1 MIPSIR
7 ASLPYSAGGLLVLV
21 STSAGG
27 ISVGLASLA
36 TLSVISVAVKH
47 RAAAN
52 EHLPTQR
59 EHGEPLLSTVVV
71 SESEQRDRDRELAA
85 LRQRNETL
93 VGEKAELARLLKE
106 KEAELHALT
115 ALQISSLE
123 AHKSHEASP
132 HASPHSMRASCVAGS
147 IGAEPRLPPGRP
159 PSVPAAVLVPPA
171 APPPPPWQPPA
182 SSDERTQ
189 APVQLRARQRSQRTR
204 SQREDVVAQSPPSS
218 ILDDGGAE
226 EARGSMNGNKH
237 ASLAGRADT
246 RLVAE
251 EVAAAADK
259 ADFESSAPLHVE
271 VDNEADETCTVV
283 RIIAPDRAQ
292 LLTDLT
298 SGTLMSALT
307 PFRAPCPR
315 THSLRSWAHACAARA
330 RLSCSCSDNHL

>member
-147 IGAEPRLPPGRP
+147 IGASLVCHRAGRRASLPPCWCHRRHLRPRLGSHLRP
-159 PSVPAAVLVPPA
+159 PTSERKRQYSCAL
-171 APPPPPWQPPA
+171 A
-182 SSDERTQ
+182 SARNARDRSARTSW
-189 APVQLRARQRSQRTR
+189 LRARPAASSTM
-204 SQREDVVAQSPPSS
+204 VA
-218 ILDDGGAE
+218 
-226 EARGSMNGNKH
+226 RRR
-237 ASLAGRADT
+237 RAA
-246 RLVAE
+246 V
-251 EVAAAADK
+251 
-259 ADFESSAPLHVE
+259 
-271 VDNEADETCTVV
+271 
-283 RIIAPDRAQ
+283 
-292 LLTDLT
+292 
-298 SGTLMSALT
+298 
-307 PFRAPCPR
+307 
-315 THSLRSWAHACAARA
+315 
-330 RLSCSCSDNHL
+330 